1 MVITLKT
8 RPISRRKS
16 IFRANYCEARLIGSL
31 GEFLSYFSDS
41 VIRVFETKE
50 RKILNI
56 LCSVYIYI
64 YTVAMKVFEKLNSIT
79 EEIHL

>member
-41 VIRVFETKE
+41 VIFETKE

-64 YTVAMKVFEKLNSIT
+64 YSSYESV
-79 EEIHL
+79 

>member
-8 RPISRRKS
+8 RPISRARRKS

-50 RKILNI
+50 REILNI

-64 YTVAMKVFEKLNSIT
+64 YIQ
-79 EEIHL
+79 